1 MTSAL
6 SLIGEPV
13 CDFRGEKLGRV
24 DDVFVDPVSGR
35 LAFAILA
42 SGGFGRAERELRAV
56 PWEAIRVGK
65 SGKAGEEAA
74 LVLETGSE
82 SLIGA
87 PAFARGE
94 TPDFSDP
101 AFIAE
106 IRRRYGVS

>member
-1 MTSAL
+1 M
-6 SLIGEPV
+6 
-13 CDFRGEKLGRV
+13 

-56 PWEAIRVGK
+56 PWEAIRVGNR
-65 SGKAGEEAA
+65 GRAGEEAA
-74 LVLETGSE
+74 LVLEAGLE

-87 PAFARGE
+87 PVFARGE

-106 IRRRYGVS
+106 IRRRYGVN